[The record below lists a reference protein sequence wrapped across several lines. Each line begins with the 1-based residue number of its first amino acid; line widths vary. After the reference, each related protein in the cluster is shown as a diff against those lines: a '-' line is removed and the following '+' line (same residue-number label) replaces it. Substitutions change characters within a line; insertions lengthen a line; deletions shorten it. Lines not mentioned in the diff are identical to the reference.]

1 MLLHLWELPQMG
13 QEDSGM
19 IDLYTTYTLV
29 VIALVLCIILA
40 LIRVFRGPTAPDRVV
55 GVDTI
60 NTMVIVGMVAYGA
73 AFQEVIYIDVAIVYA
88 LLSFISTLF
97 IAKYLEG
104 GEF

>member
-1 MLLHLWELPQMG
+1 
-13 QEDSGM
+13 M
-19 IDLYTTYTLV
+19 IEFYNEYMIVLIAIILCLIMALVRV
-29 VIALVLCIILA
+29 VI
-40 LIRVFRGPTAPDRVV
+40 GPTIPDRVV

-60 NTMVIVGMVAYGA
+60 NTIVIVGMVIFGA
-73 AFQEVIYIDVAIVYA
+73 AYEEVIYIDVAIVYA